1 MLNTFN
7 SETPAEK
14 AKKRPSM
21 AERMIDPDALQIRP
35 SPTKLVK
42 GKKPED
48 LVRLDNDV
56 LNLNEQPA
64 NVARRMTLPQ
74 KDSRADVY
82 TKLAVVQQRSHGTYG
97 SS

>member
-1 MLNTFN
+1 MNTFN

-35 SPTKLVK
+35 SPTKLVNSK
-42 GKKPED
+42 RPEE

-56 LNLNEQPA
+56 LALN
-64 NVARRMTLPQ
+64 
-74 KDSRADVY
+74 D
-82 TKLAVVQQRSHGTYG
+82 
-97 SS
+97 